1 VSRAERVARSASRRR
16 ARLPVYV
23 LPTRFGAAFAL
34 LSLLTLV
41 GCINYLL
48 SLGYALT
55 FLLLSVWIV
64 GAVHASRA
72 LTGVSLRL
80 TPPDRAFAGQRA
92 TFQAALSCEDGRPR
106 PPVGVRAGGQ
116 LVWLDLSEGGRAT
129 GVLPLPAPRR
139 GPFALPDLRLEGH
152 DPLGLWRSMLYP
164 ERPELEGQVEL
175 IVFPAPEEGAPPAG
189 VARHEAGEGGSGR
202 VAGDQEFLGLR
213 DYRPGDPL
221 PRVAWKQSARRGAL
235 LTAQFDAPAA
245 EELRLA
251 WEDTRSLPGTE
262 ERLSRLT
269 AWVLAAGRQG
279 RLFSLALPGA
289 RLGPGSGEGHLGAAL
304 RALALHDLPPAASAR
319 SRGRWPFSREVWP
332 PGPWRGKWE

>member
-1 VSRAERVARSASRRR
+1 MSRAQRLARPASRR
-16 ARLPVYV
+16 ARPPVYV

-55 FLLLSVWIV
+55 FLLLSIWIV
-64 GAVHASRA
+64 GAVHASRS

-80 TPPDRAFAGQRA
+80 TPPERAFVGERA
-92 TFQAALSCEDGRPR
+92 AFVASLSCDDERPR

-116 LVWLDLSEGGRAT
+116 LVWLDLSGGGQVQGA
-129 GVLPLPAPRR
+129 LPLPAPRR

-164 ERPELEGQVEL
+164 ARPELEEGAGL
-175 IVFPAPEEGAPPAG
+175 IVFPAPEEGAPPPGA
-189 VARHEAGEGGSGR
+189 ARHQAGEGGSGR

-221 PRVAWKQSARRGAL
+221 PRVAWKQSARRGSL
-235 LTAQFDAPAA
+235 LSAQFDAPAA

-251 WEDTRSLPGTE
+251 WEDTRSLAGTE
-262 ERLSRLT
+262 GRLSRLT

-279 RLFSLALPGA
+279 RPFSLALPGA

-304 RALALHDLPPAASAR
+304 RALALHDLPVSPPAR
-319 SRGRWPFSREVWP
+319 PRGRWPFPRDVWP